1 MLLAE
6 NMFSGGWQSFSLVV
20 LVACF
25 AYGLFVQLLWYDPKL
40 RDQTAEKLKGGI
52 RRWMSR

>member
-6 NMFSGGWQSFSLVV
+6 NMFSGGWQSFSLVA